1 MKEYHLGKGN
11 VICELTDE
19 QCNLIG
25 NDKLTLSYYVKTKK
39 GWDQKIK
46 HVTLKTL
53 QAELDLLA
61 TKKDQRITTPCLTLG
76 IIKQ

>member
-1 MKEYHLGKGN
+1 MKEYYLGKNN

-19 QCNLIG
+19 QCDQIG
-25 NDKLTLSYYVKTKK
+25 KDQLTLSYYVKTNK

-53 QAELDLLA
+53 QAELDKIA
-61 TKKDQRITTPCLTLG
+61 TKKDQRITMPCLTLG
-76 IIKQ
+76 ILKP

>member
-1 MKEYHLGKGN
+1 MKEYYLGENN

-19 QCNLIG
+19 QADQIG
-25 NDKLTLSYYVKTKK
+25 DCKLTLSYYFKTKK

-53 QAELDLLA
+53 QAELDKIEA
-61 TKKDQRITTPCLTLG
+61 KNQKITMPCLTRG
-76 IIKQ
+76 IIKP